1 MTYRSKIVTKGKP
14 LVIVNI
20 YIGTA
25 VSYIGNRKLRSL
37 FSYTTD
43 IRFVCSTYT
52 ERTTSLIICTCRCVH
67 ITFSMA
73 GKKQTKTTTSNEV
86 KTANTEVEIA
96 VVENVTPS
104 YIMETIGLEEI
115 SMYGDPANEGE
126 YPSFRVLNILP
137 KKGKNGLNL
146 FIRLEATSIR
156 TTDEYFVYEEERPIN
171 GVKNLG
177 ELKIEL
183 AKRMA
188 QLCVQKGHH
197 FLPQYANLFANLKRR
212 GWTPD
217 KLMMNYLPSKIIK
230 KLGHIIADSGLQET
244 FLKNDQLDI
253 TKLVGQFVSARI
265 SENGILMSLSGE
277 AQENSSSGSTTQQ
290 SDVLTDD
297 SGFEWS

>member
-1 MTYRSKIVTKGKP
+1 
-14 LVIVNI
+14 
-20 YIGTA
+20 
-25 VSYIGNRKLRSL
+25 
-37 FSYTTD
+37 
-43 IRFVCSTYT
+43 
-52 ERTTSLIICTCRCVH
+52 
-67 ITFSMA
+67 MA
-73 GKKQTKTTTSNEV
+73 GKQTKVTASKEV

-96 VVENVTPS
+96 VVKNVTPS

-171 GVKNLG
+171 GVKNMG

-197 FLPQYANLFANLKRR
+197 FLPQYESLFFKLKRL

-230 KLGHIIADSGLQET
+230 KLGYIIADSGLQET
-244 FLKNDQLDI
+244 FLKNDQLDV

-265 SENGILMSLSGE
+265 SENGILMSLTGE
-277 AQENSSSGSTTQQ
+277 AQENNSGGSSSQQ
-290 SDVLTDD
+290 NDVLTDD
-297 SGFEWS
+297 TGFEWS